1 MCKNLFSFI
10 NSLIQLYVLP
20 LKSKP
25 ILLFDNH
32 SSFSIKGRYSTSQF
46 NKIVLIGPPG
56 AGKSSI
62 GKALAKELSLPFID
76 SDGEIEKS
84 VGKKISEIFV
94 DDGEP
99 HFRVLEMEK
108 VKQLLEDFVGVI
120 SLGGGAPINSEI
132 SQILESA
139 DYPVIFIDV
148 SIAQAAVRIGFNKD
162 RPLLLINP
170 RQQWMNL
177 MSERRPVYEKL
188 ATDTVS
194 SDSKKP
200 HEVAKVIVE
209 KIKAK
214 I

>member
-1 MCKNLFSFI
+1 M
-10 NSLIQLYVLP
+10 
-20 LKSKP
+20 LK
-25 ILLFDNH
+25 
-32 SSFSIKGRYSTSQF
+32 
-46 NKIVLIGPPG
+46 KIVLIGPPG

-99 HFRVLEMEK
+99 HFRALEVDK
-108 VKQLLEDFVGVI
+108 VKQVLQDFSGVI

-139 DYPVIFIDV
+139 DYPIIFIDV

-162 RPLLLINP
+162 RPLLLVNP

-177 MSERRPVYEKL
+177 MNERRPVYEKL
-188 ATDTVS
+188 ATEVVS

-200 HEVAKVIVE
+200 IEVAKVIVE

>member
-1 MCKNLFSFI
+1 ML
-10 NSLIQLYVLP
+10 
-20 LKSKP
+20 
-25 ILLFDNH
+25 
-32 SSFSIKGRYSTSQF
+32 

-62 GKALAKELSLPFID
+62 GKSLAKELSLPFID
-76 SDGEIEKS
+76 SDTEIEKS
-84 VGKKISEIFV
+84 SGKKISEIFV

-99 HFRVLEMEK
+99 HFRALEVEK
-108 VKQLLEDFVGVI
+108 VKQLLQDFEGIV
-120 SLGGGAPINSEI
+120 SLGGGAPINTEI

-139 DYPVIFIDV
+139 TYPVIFIDV

-177 MSERRPVYEKL
+177 MSVRRPVYEKL
-188 ATDTVS
+188 ASDTVS

-200 HEVAKVIVE
+200 QEVAKIIVE

>member
-1 MCKNLFSFI
+1 MLE
-10 NSLIQLYVLP
+10 
-20 LKSKP
+20 
-25 ILLFDNH
+25 
-32 SSFSIKGRYSTSQF
+32 
-46 NKIVLIGPPG
+46 KIVLIGPPG

-62 GKALAKELSLPFID
+62 GRALAKELLLAFID

-84 VGKKISEIFV
+84 AGKKISEIFV

-99 HFRVLEMEK
+99 HFRALEMEK
-108 VKQLLEDFVGVI
+108 VKELLQEFEGVI

-132 SQILESA
+132 SQILGAAS
-139 DYPVIFIDV
+139 YPVIFIDV
-148 SIAQAAVRIGFNKD
+148 SIAQAATRIGFNKD

-177 MSERRPVYEKL
+177 MSERRPIYEKL

-200 HEVAKVIVE
+200 HEVAKIIVE

>member
-1 MCKNLFSFI
+1 M
-10 NSLIQLYVLP
+10 
-20 LKSKP
+20 
-25 ILLFDNH
+25 
-32 SSFSIKGRYSTSQF
+32 F

-56 AGKSSI
+56 AGKSSV

-76 SDGEIEKS
+76 SDSEIEKAA
-84 VGKKISEIFV
+84 GKKISEIFV
-94 DDGEP
+94 EDGEP
-99 HFRVLEMEK
+99 HFRAMEVDK
-108 VKQLLEDFVGVI
+108 VKQLLRDFTGVI
-120 SLGGGAPINSEI
+120 SLGGGAPINKEI
-132 SQILESA
+132 SDILETV

-148 SIAQAAVRIGFNKD
+148 SIAQAAIRIGFNKD

-170 RQQWMNL
+170 RQQWINL
-177 MSERRPVYEKL
+177 MSQRRPVYEKL

-200 HEVAKVIVE
+200 HEVAKIILE

>member
-1 MCKNLFSFI
+1 M
-10 NSLIQLYVLP
+10 
-20 LKSKP
+20 
-25 ILLFDNH
+25 
-32 SSFSIKGRYSTSQF
+32 F

-62 GKALAKELSLPFID
+62 GKALAKEQSLPFID

-99 HFRVLEMEK
+99 YFRVLEVEK

>member
-1 MCKNLFSFI
+1 ML
-10 NSLIQLYVLP
+10 
-20 LKSKP
+20 
-25 ILLFDNH
+25 
-32 SSFSIKGRYSTSQF
+32 

-62 GKALAKELSLPFID
+62 GKSLAKELSLPFID
-76 SDGEIEKS
+76 SDTEIEKS
-84 VGKKISEIFV
+84 SGKKISEIFV
-94 DDGEP
+94 DDGEAY
-99 HFRVLEMEK
+99 FRALEVEK
-108 VKQLLEDFVGVI
+108 VKQLLQDFEGVV
-120 SLGGGAPINSEI
+120 SLGGGAPINTEI

-139 DYPVIFIDV
+139 SYPVIFIDV

-177 MSERRPVYEKL
+177 MSVRRPVYEKL
-188 ATDTVS
+188 ASDTVS

-200 HEVAKVIVE
+200 HEVSKIIVE